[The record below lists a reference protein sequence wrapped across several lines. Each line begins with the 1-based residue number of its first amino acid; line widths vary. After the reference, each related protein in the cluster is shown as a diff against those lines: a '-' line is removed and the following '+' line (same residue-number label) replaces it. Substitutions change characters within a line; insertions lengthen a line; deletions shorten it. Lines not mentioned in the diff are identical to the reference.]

1 MERSKRP
8 APADG
13 NITIRELIFT
23 VNNVILGYFDDTSL
37 DTLKGAQS
45 LEDIGAD
52 SLDTIEVQILLE
64 QEFGFKDQS
73 DEGLSKVKNLQDVYS
88 WVAKNILLSLE
99 KMSTHEKR
107 TK

>member
-23 VNNVILGYFDDTSL
+23 VNNVILGYFDDISL
-37 DTLKGAQS
+37 DALKKAKS
-45 LEDIGAD
+45 LGEIGAD
-52 SLDTIEVQILLE
+52 SLDAIEIQILLE

-73 DEGLSKVKNLQDVYS
+73 NEGICTVQGLQDVYS

-99 KMSTHEKR
+99 KTSVLGKEE
-107 TK
+107 